1 MPTINTMATLVE
13 VRTSEDLTS
22 SAERKIKNSSPN
34 TIGLTFPIS
43 PPIATISTMV
53 NESVTSSVAMV
64 AGTIA
69 VMTITKKGI
78 PAAERSRA
86 IAEKTTIMAR
96 KMKRM
101 DKPEERRILSS
112 IHFMML
118 INKL

>member
-1 MPTINTMATLVE
+1 MPTINTMATLEE

-22 SAERKIKNSSPN
+22 SAERKVKNSSPN

-43 PPIATISTMV
+43 PPIIATISIMV
-53 NESVTSSVAMV
+53 NESVTSSVA
-64 AGTIA
+64 GTIA
-69 VMTITKKGI
+69 VMTMTKKGI
-78 PAAERSRA
+78 PAERSRA
-86 IAEKTTIMAR
+86 IAEKTTMMAR
-96 KMKRM
+96 KIKRM